1 MNVQLLLSFTCPPPP
16 LCGRRVMTM
25 SRYCFK
31 HFSFMSEWSTFKFK
45 EIKFRIQ
52 KAKVQLW
59 LPLTGT
65 RKWSEPGPA
74 TFTKTLGASSTS
86 GGSTSRQGGVG
97 KPKGVIYCMRGWTI
111 WQAANCFQATWP
123 FPPNI
128 RRYCK
133 NKNYKTLKPR
143 DLNVWG
149 KKKKLSAILFHGE
162 LDMSARWDPTSN
174 KDPHFYHCFCF
185 FVVFFS
191 ILMTMT
197 MFKIKKAK

>member
-1 MNVQLLLSFTCPPPP
+1 MINLQIQ
-16 LCGRRVMTM
+16 
-25 SRYCFK
+25 K
-31 HFSFMSEWSTFKFK
+31 KIKFK

-52 KAKVQLW
+52 KAKVQLR

-97 KPKGVIYCMRGWTI
+97 KPKGVIYCMRGWTM
-111 WQAANCFQATWP
+111 WQAANCFQASCR

-149 KKKKLSAILFHGE
+149 KKKKTKCHPIS
-162 LDMSARWDPTSN
+162 WWTW
-174 KDPHFYHCFCF
+174 YVC
-185 FVVFFS
+185 
-191 ILMTMT
+191 TMRSD
-197 MFKIKKAK
+197 